1 MVVLLNSAGTPA
13 ALTVTIPA
21 GFTSALDVLNGD
33 ERFPIQNGRLQV
45 EIPAGWGRVLRLE
58 HA

>member
-1 MVVLLNSAGTPA
+1 MVVTLNSAVTPA
-13 ALTVTIPA
+13 ALTVTFSA
-21 GFTSALDVLNGD
+21 SFTSALDVLNGNQ
-33 ERFPIQNGRLQV
+33 RFPIQNGCLQV